1 MVIECELCYNKGN
14 TNGGEQMS
22 DNKDKYVPVRMTIQ
36 EYDRLKGIANKSTK
50 GNVSR
55 LIRIA
60 IDLLLTVKGI

>member
-1 MVIECELCYNKGN
+1 
-14 TNGGEQMS
+14 MS